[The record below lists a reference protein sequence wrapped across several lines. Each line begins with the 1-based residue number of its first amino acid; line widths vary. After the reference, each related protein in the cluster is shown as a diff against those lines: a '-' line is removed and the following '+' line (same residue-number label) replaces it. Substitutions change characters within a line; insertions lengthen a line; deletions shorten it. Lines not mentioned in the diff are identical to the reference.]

1 VTESEWQVLLQTGL
15 ISSEEKK
22 KLAEYRGFKPFL
34 LQVWALRALGDHVTE
49 WEKNEKPQYGG
60 AASLA
65 PFQQQALTLRSN
77 CAEIVN
83 TMTQPIPFPYY
94 HTLTLMLSLNLLLIA
109 YSMIEFETVM
119 TIPCFFIIVLVC
131 LGLKETAVALA
142 DPFGGDDVDF
152 ETEVYMANML
162 ANTKAMIS
170 PSADY
175 TPLMLPLAGSKAAKA
190 AANGKA

>member
-1 VTESEWQVLLQTGL
+1 M
-15 ISSEEKK
+15 
-22 KLAEYRGFKPFL
+22 
-34 LQVWALRALGDHVTE
+34 WALRALADQLTE
-49 WEKNEKPQYGG
+49 DKEKG
-60 AASLA
+60 ASANLN
-65 PFQQQALTLRSN
+65 PFQAQALALRGF

-83 TMTQPIPFPYY
+83 TMTQPIPFPYD

-162 ANTKAMIS
+162 ANTKVSSSSSTGAQQHSSTAQRAHHTHPPANTHHAHSTLLSSCPLQAMIS
-170 PSADY
+170 PSANY
-175 TPLMLPLAGSKAAKA
+175 EPLMLPLAG
-190 AANGKA
+190 GKKK

>member
-1 VTESEWQVLLQTGL
+1 
-15 ISSEEKK
+15 
-22 KLAEYRGFKPFL
+22 
-34 LQVWALRALGDHVTE
+34 
-49 WEKNEKPQYGG
+49 
-60 AASLA
+60 
-65 PFQQQALTLRSN
+65 
-77 CAEIVN
+77 
-83 TMTQPIPFPYY
+83 MTQPIPFPYY

-131 LGLKETAVALA
+131 LGLMETAVALA

-175 TPLMLPLAGSKAAKA
+175 TPLMLPLAAVASSRAVGRRPLGRRRRA
-190 AANGKA
+190 AAGGGG

>member
-1 VTESEWQVLLQTGL
+1 LQTGL
-15 ISSEEKK
+15 LSQDEKK

-34 LQVWALRALGDHVTE
+34 LQVWALRALADHLGE
-49 WEKNEKPQYGG
+49 DSAKGP

-65 PFQQQALTLRSN
+65 PFQAQALALRGH

-109 YSMIEFETVM
+109 YSMIEFETIM

-170 PSADY
+170 PAADY
-175 TPLMLPLAGSKAAKA
+175 MPQVLPLAAGAVRKPK
-190 AANGKA
+190 